1 MGIEGVIRPPPE
13 IRVVADKTAL
23 YVAKNGRA
31 FESRILGSGK
41 GKTPKFAFLQ
51 TTSPFHAYYEDR
63 IQFYENGGED
73 KKEGDDDDENN
84 TDQKQAKAST
94 DETAAGGAGKPTK
107 EEEEGAKQNKAEA
120 KKGEKSQ
127 KSSAAI
133 DPVAKAL
140 LAQRNQIAQSRAKF
154 QEEADKQQEQ
164 QPPPAQPPAEAQPE
178 GIPPPPPPRKRYY
191 TPPAPPALELVQ
203 IVAPA
208 SLSIAQVETIQ
219 LVAQFTALDGKG
231 GPFFTKLQH
240 REWINPGFSFC
251 QPRHGHFAYFSA
263 LVDAYRRILDRWTAE
278 TPDDGVQD
286 RASNVDQCLE
296 TAAYRVE
303 YERDLEEQA
312 RKQKAEAGGD
322 VPEIAP
328 IDWHDFVVVETIDFP
343 ADEKVELAMLPPPP
357 PPKAS
362 TTSTTTATTTK
373 TALGGDLLAAGVASA
388 AGIGGDMDESD
399 DDEDETIRVVPS
411 YTPKVVS
418 TYETNNMEEVID
430 PITGKSVPVKDMPE
444 HMRIQL
450 LDPKWAEERKK
461 FQDKQKDS
469 NLVSGDVIASNI
481 SRLNRDTY
489 GKTVRCAECVCV
501 CVERERENGQP
512 ECRNSYML

>member
-1 MGIEGVIRPPPE
+1 MGIEFGVIRPPPE
-13 IRVVADKTAL
+13 IRAVADKTAS

-41 GKTPKFAFLQ
+41 GKTPKFSFLQ
-51 TTSPFHAYYEDR
+51 PTSPFHAYYEDR

-73 KKEGDDDDENN
+73 EKKEGETNDGDKKTE
-84 TDQKQAKAST
+84 T
-94 DETAAGGAGKPTK
+94 DETATAAAKTK
-107 EEEEGAKQNKAEA
+107 ETDKKQKEEAEA
-120 KKGEKSQ
+120 KKGEMKHKST
-127 KSSAAI
+127 SAAI
-133 DPVAKAL
+133 DPVSKVL
-140 LAQRNQIAQSRAKF
+140 LAQRGQIAQARAKF
-154 QEEADKQQEQ
+154 QEEAKKQEI
-164 QPPPAQPPAEAQPE
+164 PAAPAAVE
-178 GIPPPPPPRKRYY
+178 GQAPPPPPPPTRQSYF
-191 TPPAPPALELVQ
+191 TPPAPASLELVQ

-208 SLSIAQVETIQ
+208 SLAIAQVETIQ

-240 REWINPGFSFC
+240 REWANPAFSFC

-263 LVDAYRRILDRWTAE
+263 LVDAYRRVLHNWTSE
-278 TPDDGVQD
+278 TPEDGVAD
-286 RASNVDQCLE
+286 MANNVDKCLE

-312 RKQKAEAGGD
+312 RKQKAEAVDG
-322 VPEIAP
+322 VPEIAQ

-362 TTSTTTATTTK
+362 TPKTAKTTSTTN
-373 TALGGDLLAAGVASA
+373 TALGGDLLAAGAAS
-388 AGIGGDMDESD
+388 GDMEESD
-399 DDEDETIRVVPS
+399 DEDGETIRVVPS

-418 TYETNNMEEVID
+418 SQQTNAMQEVID
-430 PITGKSVPVKDMPE
+430 PITGKTILAKDMPE

-469 NLVSGDVIASNI
+469 NLVGGDTIADNI
-481 SRLNRDTY
+481 SRLNRNQA
-489 GKTVRCAECVCV
+489 GKAVRN
-501 CVERERENGQP
+501 R
-512 ECRNSYML
+512 